1 MLRIVSLLVGIPH
14 KVVCVIVSYR
24 QNWFSKGPTPAC
36 QPAWER
42 RYSKSILHLFI
53 GQPDSKMDG
62 YHSLLVVHLKM
73 HGADAQDPFLIDIV
87 LGLPASMCVMWLILA
102 GPGDRAAGIFFS

>member
-1 MLRIVSLLVGIPH
+1 
-14 KVVCVIVSYR
+14 
-24 QNWFSKGPTPAC
+24 
-36 QPAWER
+36 
-42 RYSKSILHLFI
+42 
-53 GQPDSKMDG
+53 MDG
-62 YHSLLVVHLKM
+62 YHSLLAVHLKM